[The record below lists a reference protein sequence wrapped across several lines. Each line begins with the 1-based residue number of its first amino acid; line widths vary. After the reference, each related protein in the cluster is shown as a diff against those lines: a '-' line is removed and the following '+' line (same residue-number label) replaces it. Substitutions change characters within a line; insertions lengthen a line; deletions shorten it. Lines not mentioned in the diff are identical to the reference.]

1 VTEETKEAKIKRLE
15 EENSNLKANLDT
27 AVSAAEERASEVGR
41 LRGILLGPPKSNRV
55 FLLNHITRILMP
67 AKTSMPSVVACMVD
81 LTTDVN
87 TYLVEAGLIT
97 PEELSRGKKDET
109 QTDRRQK
116 QRQTVLTK
124 D

>member
-1 VTEETKEAKIKRLE
+1 MTEETEDQKIQRLE
-15 EENSNLKANLDT
+15 KENSNLKANLDT
-27 AVSAAEERASEVGR
+27 AISAAEERASEVGR
-41 LRGILLGPPKSNRV
+41 LRGILVGPPKSKRV

-67 AKTSMPSVVACMVD
+67 AKTSMPSVVACMVE
-81 LTTDVN
+81 LTTDIN

-109 QTDRRQK
+109 KTDRRQK
-116 QRQTVLTK
+116 QRNTVLTK

>member
-1 VTEETKEAKIKRLE
+1 MTEETEDQKIQRLE
-15 EENSNLKANLDT
+15 KENSNLKANLAT
-27 AVSAAEERASEVGR
+27 AVTAAEEGASEIGR

-55 FLLNHITRILMP
+55 FLLNHITKILMP
-67 AKTSMPSVVACMVD
+67 AKKSMPSVVECMTD
-81 LTTDVN
+81 LTTDIN

-97 PEELSRGKKDET
+97 TQELSRGKRDET

-116 QRQTVLTK
+116 QRNAVLTE